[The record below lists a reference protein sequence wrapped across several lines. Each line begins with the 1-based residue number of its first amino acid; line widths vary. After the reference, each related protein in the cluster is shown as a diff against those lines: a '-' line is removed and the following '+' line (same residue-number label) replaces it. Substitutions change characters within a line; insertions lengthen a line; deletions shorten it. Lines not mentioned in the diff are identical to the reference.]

1 MTLIIRQLVIRGEVV
16 EDSAK
21 YRRENELN
29 LEKVAELVEN
39 AKKDIEREYQER
51 MMEMLENTA
60 AR

>member
-1 MTLIIRQLVIRGEVV
+1 MTLIIRQLVIRGEVL

-21 YRRENELN
+21 YRRENDLN

>member
-1 MTLIIRQLVIRGEVV
+1 M